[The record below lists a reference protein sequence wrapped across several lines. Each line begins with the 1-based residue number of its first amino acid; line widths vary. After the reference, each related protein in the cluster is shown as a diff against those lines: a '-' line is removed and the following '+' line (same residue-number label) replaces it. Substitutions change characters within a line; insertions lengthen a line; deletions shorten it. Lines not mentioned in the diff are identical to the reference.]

1 MHADP
6 KRSASNA
13 AAQSVSKRLLRAFTD
28 LSVARKLQLTLA
40 ATLFGLL
47 ISIAMGMRTASSIGD
62 ELSGVGRQQLPAVRN
77 MTLVDMMHDGIRAGV
92 YGILIAHQKK
102 DAAALAAAE
111 KELADLCANLREYA
125 GNIEGL
131 EIAAPTRAAIEQAK
145 PAIADYI
152 AVATSIGG
160 LARADKATEMATAMT
175 QFEAGFEALEE
186 RLEKLGELIEVDA
199 DQAVARGEEVAA
211 SAFWQSLLMLGL
223 IGSVSVAFSA
233 FVGRRI
239 VNPLNAAVEVLE
251 SGDLQKLADVDSLD
265 EIGRMA
271 RAVTATVGAIERQKA
286 DMARVVSMMEN
297 APINMLY
304 ADADGA
310 VRYQNPAS
318 KSAVARIAS
327 GLGMQAEAVVGS
339 PIVAFFRTCKKQP
352 SGLQDGS
359 GLPFRDVVEIG
370 GETVEL
376 LVTALRD
383 HTGVYLGPMLTW
395 EIKTEQV
402 RLQRQ
407 NEAMAQERQ
416 RQAEIERQRVEDQ
429 AIRDRRQAELD
440 QQRIA
445 EEAERDRAAAQ
456 ALQAKIDSLLQAVD
470 QAAKGD
476 LRQRLEVEGDDAV
489 SKVGG
494 ALDVLFADLRTSIAE
509 IARNADELSSS
520 STGLRASSN
529 SMFAAAETTTQE
541 LANVVT
547 ASEEVNRNVQDVST
561 ATDELSARIREIASS
576 ASEATRVAQ
585 SAVEATNVTE
595 ATMTRLGESSQKIG
609 EVVKLINT
617 IAQQTNLLA
626 LNATIEAAR
635 AGEAGRGFAVVANEV
650 KELANAT
657 SKATGEIS
665 QRIDAIQGDTKQA
678 RSAISKIGEI
688 VHQISDI
695 QSTIAVAV
703 EEQTATTKEIA
714 RTLSETAQGSTNIV
728 STISRVTQCASE
740 TSSGAQNA
748 LQSAESL
755 SQMAGGLSKLVSAFR
770 Y

>member
-1 MHADP
+1 MRRA
-6 KRSASNA
+6 
-13 AAQSVSKRLLRAFTD
+13 LRAFAN

-40 ATLFGLL
+40 TTLVGLVL
-47 ISIAMGMRTASSIGD
+47 VVAMSMRTAGSIGD

-92 YGILIAHQKK
+92 YGILIAQQKNDR
-102 DAAALAAAE
+102 DAMHAAE
-111 KELADLCANLREYA
+111 SELKDLCGNLREYA
-125 GNIEGL
+125 ANIEKL
-131 EIAAPTRAAIEQAK
+131 EIAAETRAAIEQTK
-145 PAIADYI
+145 PAIEAYVTG
-152 AVATSIGG
+152 ALSIGTLVKTNQTEP
-160 LARADKATEMATAMT
+160 LAAAMT
-175 QFEAGFEALEE
+175 TFETEFSALEE
-186 RLEKLGELIEVDA
+186 RLEMLGELIESDA
-199 DQAVARGEEVAA
+199 DKAVTRGEAVAA
-211 SAFWQSLLMLGL
+211 SAFWQLLAMLGL
-223 IGSVSVAFSA
+223 IGGVSCAFSA

-239 VNPLNAAVEVLE
+239 AQPLNAAVEVLE
-251 SGDLQKLADVDSLD
+251 SGDLAKLADVNSED

-271 RAVTATVGAIERQKA
+271 RAVTKTVGAIEQQKA

-304 ADADGA
+304 ADPDGA

-318 KSAVARIAS
+318 KSAVARIAG
-327 GLGMQAEAVVGS
+327 GLGLQAESVVGS
-339 PIVAFFRTCKKQP
+339 PILAFFRTCKKQP
-352 SGLQDGS
+352 AGLQDGS
-359 GLPFRDVVEIG
+359 SLPFRDVVEIG
-370 GETVEL
+370 GEIVEL

-416 RQAEIERQRVEDQ
+416 RQAEIERQRVEDE
-429 AIRDRRQAELD
+429 AIRDRRQAEMD

-445 EEAERDRAAAQ
+445 EEAERDRAAAH
-456 ALQAKIDSLLQAVD
+456 ALQVKIDALLQAVD

-476 LRQRLEVEGDDAV
+476 LRQHLEVDGDDAV

-494 ALDVLFADLRTSIAE
+494 ALDVLFADLRSSIAE
-509 IARNADELSSS
+509 IARNADELSNS

-585 SAVEATNVTE
+585 SAVEATNATE

-650 KELANAT
+650 KDLANAT

-714 RTLSETAQGSTNIV
+714 RTLSETAHGSTGIV

-748 LQSAESL
+748 MQSAESL